1 MVCCYTR
8 FFLVILLRQYTLP
21 SRLHITEYAD
31 SLQE

>member
-1 MVCCYTR
+1 MCYYIR
-8 FFLVILLRQYTLP
+8 SSLANQLRQYTLP